1 MENERKLLE
10 YIDHAI
16 KNLTAAS
23 KELKYFG
30 VNNTDRDL
38 NLIKGAVINDKW
50 EIYLNHSNLITE
62 EIIAVKNWFDYI
74 NNELI
79 SYINQLATNNTPV
92 ELQNAINNLVNA
104 RNILAV
110 RKKLSDAVNQERS

>member
-1 MENERKLLE
+1 MENEEKLLE

-16 KNLTAAS
+16 KNLTEAS

-38 NLIKGAVINDKW
+38 NLIKGAVINDNWK
-50 EIYLNHSNLITE
+50 IYLNHSILTVE
-62 EIIAVKNWFDYI
+62 EIIAVKKWFDYI

-79 SYINQLATNNTPV
+79 RYINQLATNNTPV
-92 ELQNAINNLVNA
+92 ELQKAINSLVNA
-104 RNILAV
+104 RDLLAV
-110 RKKLSDAVNQERS
+110 RKKLINAVKQQRS

>member
-1 MENERKLLE
+1 MENEEKLLE

-16 KNLTAAS
+16 KNLTEAS

-38 NLIKGAVINDKW
+38 NLIKGAVINDNWK
-50 EIYLNHSNLITE
+50 IYLNHSILTLE

-79 SYINQLATNNTPV
+79 RYINLLATNNTPV

-104 RNILAV
+104 RDLLAV
-110 RKKLSDAVNQERS
+110 REKLINAVKQQRS

>member
-50 EIYLNHSNLITE
+50 EIYLNHSNLIAE

-79 SYINQLATNNTPV
+79 GYINQLATNNTPV

>member
-50 EIYLNHSNLITE
+50 EIYLNHSNLTAE